1 MKTASILSGSNT
13 PFPHASAVFGA
24 RIAVARFHCAAGRR
38 LIHIKLG
45 RSRCTNIRRLVR
57 GPVGT
62 DDMKYWAG
70 LVAVALVL
78 AGTGTSDA
86 SVRIA
91 DDPGGRIGKY
101 VYKYQ
106 RLRASGQTVVIDGL
120 CASACTI
127 VLSTIPVDRICMTS
141 QAKLAFHAAWDFG
154 SHGQPVTNPGATR
167 MLYLM
172 YPAPVRRWIA
182 GRGGLTTRAIFLRGK
197 PLQAMYRS
205 CRS

>member
-1 MKTASILSGSNT
+1 
-13 PFPHASAVFGA
+13 
-24 RIAVARFHCAAGRR
+24 
-38 LIHIKLG
+38 
-45 RSRCTNIRRLVR
+45 
-57 GPVGT
+57 
-62 DDMKYWAG
+62 MKYWAG